1 FFTLHILQI
10 SEKLSEMSIPDPS
23 KVCRIDKLSYTDN
36 HAFFGP
42 WDNFVTSFI
51 ATFSNHI
58 SPDVINEIGD
68 FLFGEGLFSN
78 AAFDLLTSQPTF
90 LFFFWLGVIIS
101 AVSIAGAV
109 LLLIPSTRYWS
120 TKHVSSKTMNLT
132 GMILAVVS
140 FCFVGTAI
148 GLYSIPPLVS
158 KDANEPRT
166 TPFDI
171 YQVKEN
177 LRTFMK
183 SKTDNDCFTAITFQ
197 PIIDQTTTLT
207 NTVMGNVDNNTGL
220 QAAAQIDYNELG
232 KQLSGNASQIRDI
245 IADLKTAALLPNIAS
260 NDLALEQV
268 NDAVDQYNSILNLL
282 QVGMPTTLSRYGAEV
297 SACKNDV
304 DKAIRDN
311 GNTAATF
318 AKNNINEVFYDV
330 SRAVGAAD
338 TAMVT
343 TESLIATAVDNIN
356 SGMSQMQQTYS
367 YGGTA
372 AFALVL
378 IFLIFALISS
388 IAGIVCSII
397 FMSRKSSTPS
407 TRTAN
412 TLFVFA
418 IIVLVLISFVF
429 GPTLLMMIMG
439 YSVQTSCQPF
449 FYDDNLKGLQTMA
462 PHLPHFAIPTMEAD
476 VIVNTSFVDVMRSC
490 KTAYFEGSTP
500 FFYVAVG
507 GNMQVLDESK
517 MQNAMNFNA
526 VFNQFKNNVDA
537 AVIRTIDRN
546 DYDYISES
554 ITEIAS
560 TPNLQYA
567 YRAAPDDIGD
577 ILDKADQFESDM
589 KPLLDECR
597 AALDDTKDYFSEL
610 HVKDIIDD
618 EMKKALQ
625 TINGAMYDG
634 ATNLYNFLYSGG
646 ESCGNLYRSWAD
658 AGDLG
663 CRETNI
669 IWHGQGMWPAA
680 GLAGLFFLPLALSLV
695 CIANAHRHGK
705 EVLLEIA
712 SYSPKVQEAAQPV
725 PVIHHQQPA
734 PHLSQAPPA
743 IPTRSASRDPWQ

>member
-1 FFTLHILQI
+1 
-10 SEKLSEMSIPDPS
+10 MSIPDPS

-109 LLLIPSTRYWS
+109 
-120 TKHVSSKTMNLT
+120 SSKTMNLT

-166 TPFDI
+166 TP
-171 YQVKEN
+171 
-177 LRTFMK
+177 TFMK

-220 QAAAQIDYNELG
+220 QAAAQ
-232 KQLSGNASQIRDI
+232 
-245 IADLKTAALLPNIAS
+245 
-260 NDLALEQV
+260 
-268 NDAVDQYNSILNLL
+268 
-282 QVGMPTTLSRYGAEV
+282 TLSRYGAEV

-311 GNTAATF
+311 
-318 AKNNINEVFYDV
+318 
-330 SRAVGAAD
+330 RAVGAAD
-338 TAMVT
+338 TAM
-343 TESLIATAVDNIN
+343 
-356 SGMSQMQQTYS
+356 
-367 YGGTA
+367 
-372 AFALVL
+372 
-378 IFLIFALISS
+378 
-388 IAGIVCSII
+388 
-397 FMSRKSSTPS
+397 SSTPS

-546 DYDYISES
+546 DYDYIS
-554 ITEIAS
+554 
-560 TPNLQYA
+560 
-567 YRAAPDDIGD
+567 
-577 ILDKADQFESDM
+577 
-589 KPLLDECR
+589 
-597 AALDDTKDYFSEL
+597 DYFSEL

-743 IPTRSASRDPWQ
+743 MYPIFTIFS